1 MKTKI
6 ISIPLT
12 LFLATLACTF
22 PLAAK
27 PQPHIDSTVPL
38 PENIVQPISSPAAET
53 PATTMPQEPK
63 SPETNDLIRQGASR
77 SRLEPYEI
85 DDIAI
90 GHIEDETLCGEEWLA
105 NLDNESGEII
115 LTLTYPAP
123 LLPERLELY
132 IGREAPGIRR
142 IELLNSLSGLGKL
155 IYESD
160 QNIQADPLSGVCAQK
175 LTIPASADFEVDK
188 IFISFE
194 NPTAVAQLGAVEMLG
209 RLDAYIEPPIFW
221 RVPLPGTPAGLAI
234 NKNGLVFTATE
245 PNGLFAYDMEG
256 NQLKQFSVPNEA
268 MLTDVAADPFG
279 NLVAIDFTYGWFIVI
294 STEGEHLAIGG
305 ESVFGDAAVNPIDG
319 NLYLLMGSQV
329 HVYTMDTGEFLRLM
343 PLDDLHTH
351 TSLAFTPDGRLY
363 TLQDFDWEPKLLE
376 LDPLTGQEQ
385 GTLLLE
391 RSRNVDIVASDIAI
405 DATGNFYILFRM
417 NTADIAVHMLDPN
430 GTLVRRFGKLT
441 FDPRG
446 RLEGVFFE
454 PRAIAVSPDG
464 RVILIANGYEDD
476 ATLTAFRVEHE

>member
-1 MKTKI
+1 
-6 ISIPLT
+6 
-12 LFLATLACTF
+12 
-22 PLAAK
+22 
-27 PQPHIDSTVPL
+27 
-38 PENIVQPISSPAAET
+38 
-53 PATTMPQEPK
+53 MPQEPK

-77 SRLEPYEI
+77 SRLDPYEI
-85 DDIAI
+85 DDIAL
-90 GHIEDETLCGEEWLA
+90 GRKEGKTLCGEEWLA

-155 IYESD
+155 IYESG
-160 QNIQADPLSGVCAQK
+160 QSIQADPLSGVCAKK

-194 NPTAVAQLGAVEMLG
+194 NPMAVAQLGAVEMLG

-234 NKNGLVFTATE
+234 NKNGLVFAATE

-256 NQLKQFSVPNEA
+256 NQLKQFSIPNEA
-268 MLTDVAADPFG
+268 MLTDVATDLFG
-279 NLVAIDFTYGWFIVI
+279 NLVAVDFAYGWFIVI
-294 STEGEHLAIGG
+294 SPEGEHLTIGG
-305 ESVFGDAAVNPIDG
+305 ESVFGDAAVNPIDS

-329 HVYTMDTGEFLRLM
+329 HVYTTDTGEFLRSM

-363 TLQDFDWEPKLLE
+363 VLQDFDWEPKLLE
-376 LDPLTGQEQ
+376 LDTLTGHELD
-385 GTLLLE
+385 TIAVE
-391 RSRNVDIVASDIAI
+391 RSHSVDIVASDLAI
-405 DATGNFYILFRM
+405 DAAGNFYILFHM
-417 NTADIAVHMLDPN
+417 NTADIAIHMLAPN
-430 GTLVRRFGKLT
+430 GSLVRRFGKLT
-441 FDPRG
+441 SNPDDRPKG
-446 RLEGVFFE
+446 TFFE
-454 PRAIAVSPDG
+454 PRAITVSPDG
-464 RVILIANGYEDD
+464 RFILIADGFEDN
-476 ATLTAFRVEHE
+476 ATLTAYLLELRP